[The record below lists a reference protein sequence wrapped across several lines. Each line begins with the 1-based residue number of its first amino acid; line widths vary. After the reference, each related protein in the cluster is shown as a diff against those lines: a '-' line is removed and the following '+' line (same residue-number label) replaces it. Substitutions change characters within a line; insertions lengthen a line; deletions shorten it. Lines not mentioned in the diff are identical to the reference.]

1 LKIKYHLCAEKSR
14 EIDDVQV
21 IVQRTGANIFPL
33 FPLSSREKKEI
44 LPLPRGGG
52 EGLNEGKNYT
62 GAYKLNRRL

>member
-14 EIDDVQV
+14 EIDYAQV
-21 IVQRTGANIFPL
+21 IVQRTGKRKK
-33 FPLSSREKKEI
+33 SSPYQGEAAAV
-44 LPLPRGGG
+44 GGAGG